1 MNEFIN
7 PPSAP
12 APAGQYSTAVRTGNG
27 FLFLSGQISPESGP
41 VAGQTEKILS
51 NIDNIIRE
59 CSFSVKDIIKTTVY
73 LTDMGKFAEMNE
85 IYSRF
90 FDGHKPVRTAVEVK
104 SLPKGALVEI
114 EAVCCR

>member
-12 APAGQYSTAVRTGNG
+12 APAGPYSTAVRTGNG
-27 FLFLSGQISPESGP
+27 FLFLSGQISPGP
-41 VAGQTEKILS
+41 GMVSGQTEKILS
-51 NIDNIIRE
+51 NIDKIIKE
-59 CSFSVKDIIKTTVY
+59 CSFSVKDIIKITVF

-85 IYSRF
+85 AYSKF
-90 FDGHKPVRTAVEVK
+90 FDGHKPARTAVEVK